1 MLVGG
6 CAAGQS
12 LAIWGGSV
20 FVMERIQR
28 RSRPD
33 WSVCMVGWHKIFFHV
48 MASGRVE
55 KQMVWLLVLAE
66 WGASGVQLYV
76 SPGTGLRCECG
87 FMGSQGRA

>member
-1 MLVGG
+1 M
-6 CAAGQS
+6 
-12 LAIWGGSV
+12 
-20 FVMERIQR
+20 FVMERIRR

-48 MASGRVE
+48 VASGRVE

-87 FMGSQGRA
+87 FMGSQRRAQW